1 MAAICEVQRPTLNPA
16 LRAFWEARTDSK
28 GLRVAGRVL
37 YGGRISSKSWDAG
50 GFAIFL
56 ASSFRVRFLCCR
68 QFQNKIAESVYTL
81 LKTQIERFKLNDE
94 FDITDKAIA
103 HKRTGSAFLFYGL
116 ARNIQEIK
124 SLEDIDVCWLEE
136 GQFLTKEQWE
146 ILEPTVNRKEGS
158 QTWII
163 FNPLFA
169 ADFSFQR
176 FVVNPP
182 PGYIVRKINYDENPF
197 ISQTALNLIER
208 TRSESEEDYRHIYLG
223 EPREDTEGTVI
234 KRSWIEA
241 AIDAHL
247 KLGFEATGKHTIGFD
262 VADDGEDAC
271 ANVYSHGSVALWSDE
286 WRAREDELLKS
297 CMRTYAAASER
308 QAEIRYDSI
317 GVGASCGAKFDELNQ
332 VRDKHLRRK
341 YAKFNAGATV
351 ERPEEY
357 YVSDRQERIK
367 NKDYFANLKAQTW
380 WGIAD
385 RFRNTYNAI
394 NRGEKFKD
402 DELISISSDM
412 PHLEK
417 LKTELSTPKRD
428 FDGNGRVKVESKADL
443 AKSTR
448 IGGSVPS
455 PNLADAFVMAF
466 ASPVT
471 SSLLVSDAAIAAALR
486 A

>member
-1 MAAICEVQRPTLNPA
+1 MAAISEVQRSTLNPA
-16 LRAFWEARTDSK
+16 LRDFWTEPAR
-28 GLRVAGRVL
+28 GRVL
-37 YGGRISSKSWDAG
+37 YGGRISSKSWDAA

-56 ASSFRVRFLCCR
+56 ASNIRCRFLCTR

-81 LKTQIERFKLNDE
+81 LKIQIERFGLRDE
-94 FDITDKAIA
+94 FEITDRSIVHTK
-103 HKRTGSAFLFYGL
+103 TGSNFIFYGL
-116 ARNIQEIK
+116 ARNISEIR
-124 SLEDIDVCWLEE
+124 SLEDVDVWWIEE
-136 GQFLTKEQWE
+136 AHFLTKEQWDTV
-146 ILEPTVNRKEGS
+146 EPTIRKEGS
-158 QTWII
+158 QIWAI
-163 FNPLFA
+163 FNPMYATDFA
-169 ADFSFQR
+169 YQR
-176 FVVNPP
+176 LVVNAPP
-182 PGYIVRKINYDENPF
+182 NYVVRKINYDENPF
-197 ISQTALNLIER
+197 ISQTSMEMIER
-208 TRSESEEDYRHIYLG
+208 CKAESEDDYQHIYLG
-223 EPREDTEGTVI
+223 NPKQDAEGAVI

-271 ANVYSHGSVALWSDE
+271 ANVYAHGSVALWSDE

-341 YAKFNAGATV
+341 YAKFNAGAAV

-357 YVSDRQERIK
+357 YVSDLQNRIK
-367 NKDYFANLKAQTW
+367 NKDFFANLKAQTW

-428 FDGNGRVKVESKADL
+428 FDRNGRVKVESKEDL

-471 SSLLVSDAAIAAALR
+471 SSLLVSDAAIAAAMRNL
-486 A
+486 

>member
-1 MAAICEVQRPTLNPA
+1 MAACSAIQRPTLNPC
-16 LRAFWEARTDSK
+16 LRGFWTTPAS
-28 GLRVAGRVL
+28 GRVL

-56 ASSFRVRFLCCR
+56 ASTLRVRFLCCR

-81 LKTQIERFKLNDE
+81 LKIQIERFGLTPE
-94 FDITDKAIA
+94 FDITDRAIQ
-103 HKRTGSAFLFYGL
+103 HKTTGSNFVFYGL
-116 ARNIQEIK
+116 ARNLQEIR

-136 GQFLTKEQWE
+136 AHLLTKDQWE
-146 ILEPTVNRKEGS
+146 VLEPTVNRKEGS
-158 QTWII
+158 QTWLI

-169 ADFSFQR
+169 SDFTYQR

-182 PGYIVRKINYDENPF
+182 PDYIVRKINYDENPF
-197 ISQTALNLIER
+197 ISQTALKLIER
-208 TRSESEEDYRHIYLG
+208 TRAESEEDYRHIYLG

-241 AIDAHL
+241 AIDAHI
-247 KLGFEATGKHTIGFD
+247 KLGFEATGRKIIGFD

-271 ANVYSHGSVALWSDE
+271 ANVYAHGSVAYWSDE

-297 CMRTYAAASER
+297 CTRTYLAALER
-308 QAEIRYDSI
+308 DTEIRYDCI
-317 GVGASCGAKFDELNQ
+317 GVGASAGAKFDELNQ
-332 VRDKHLRRK
+332 VRDKHLRRR
-341 YAKFNAGATV
+341 YAKFNAGAAV

-357 YVSDRQERIK
+357 YVSDRQDRIK
-367 NKDYFANLKAQTW
+367 NKDYFCNLKAQAW
-380 WGIAD
+380 WQIAD

-394 NRGEKFKD
+394 NRGEKFRD
-402 DELISISSDM
+402 DDLISISSDM

-428 FDGNGRVKVESKADL
+428 FDKNGRVKVESKEDL

-448 IGGSVPS
+448 VGGAVPS

-466 ASPVT
+466 APPV
-471 SSLLVSDAAIAAALR
+471 SSGLRVSSAALAAASR